1 MRSTTGKKAYTSSG
15 RQAMRAHGM
24 GSRHPDRCGVAYG
37 GGDHKA
43 ESHIGVTCF
52 GAHWDEAGRT
62 ATEALRLILLQC
74 VELSQSPSI

>member
-1 MRSTTGKKAYTSSG
+1 
-15 RQAMRAHGM
+15 MRAHGM
-24 GSRHPDRCGVAYG
+24 GSRDPDRCGVATVAVTT
-37 GGDHKA
+37 A

-52 GAHWDEAGRT
+52 GAYCDEAGRT

>member
-1 MRSTTGKKAYTSSG
+1 VDVKPCERTVWVHATRIGAESPTVAVTT
-15 RQAMRAHGM
+15 
-24 GSRHPDRCGVAYG
+24 
-37 GGDHKA
+37 A